1 MSTREHRPEYLYFSP
16 TQLSLAG
23 VAGAIA
29 MAAISGFAVIQ
40 VWPAIDTFAQRLRT
54 TATVAAIE
62 SERVYAVPEPAVTP
76 RPATSSNTTEAG
88 VPAIG
93 SPSKDQAVNPQI
105 PPIDRRLKGA
115 AFWAAQKARVG
126 AITALVHERWARI
139 AKGAESELGVPAP
152 SASAYALTRRSYG
165 MTDGTLARRFHGQ
178 GGPHAGLNQR
188 AR

>member
-1 MSTREHRPEYLYFSP
+1 MSTRQHRPEYLYFSP

-62 SERVYAVPEPAVTP
+62 PERVYAVPEPAVTP
-76 RPATSSNTTEAG
+76 RPANSTTTETI
-88 VPAIG
+88 PAIG
-93 SPSKDQAVNPQI
+93 SPSEVKAVNSQT

-115 AFWAAQKARVG
+115 AFWAAQKARVE
-126 AITALVHERWARI
+126 AITALVHERWGRI
-139 AKGAESELGVPAP
+139 AKGS
-152 SASAYALTRRSYG
+152 RI
-165 MTDGTLARRFHGQ
+165 
-178 GGPHAGLNQR
+178 
-188 AR
+188 

>member
-1 MSTREHRPEYLYFSP
+1 MSTQQHRPEYLYFSP
-16 TQLSLAG
+16 IRLILAG
-23 VAGAIA
+23 IAGAIA
-29 MAAISGFAVIQ
+29 VGAISGFAVIQ
-40 VWPAIDTFAQRLRT
+40 IWPEIDIFAERLRAAAV
-54 TATVAAIE
+54 ATIGP
-62 SERVYAVPEPAVTP
+62 ERVYAVPEPAVIP

>member
-1 MSTREHRPEYLYFSP
+1 MSTRQHRPEYLYFSP

-62 SERVYAVPEPAVTP
+62 SERVYAGPELAVTP

-115 AFWAAQKARVG
+115 AFWAAQKARVE
-126 AITALVHERWARI
+126 AITALVHERWALASPRR
-139 AKGAESELGVPAP
+139 AESELGVPAP
-152 SASAYALTRRSYG
+152 SAAANEVTCGRTGKSRQECRRIG
-165 MTDGTLARRFHGQ
+165 K
-178 GGPHAGLNQR
+178 R
-188 AR
+188 AQLGRSE